1 VPVKTSLILAV
12 TSCVAASACA
22 RPAEA
27 PPDRSADEV
36 LASIPVRSPAPLDA
50 ALASRFAA
58 LSLGCVDRDWPNK
71 PGHVY
76 DGDGDVRPPR
86 EVTPAFAGC
95 FDWHSAVHGHWA
107 MARLLRTFPDLPE
120 GPRIRDVLRRH
131 LEPARIAAEV
141 AFLSAPR
148 SRTFERPYGLA
159 WLLRL
164 ATELRSWDDPDSK
177 SASQALA
184 PLERAVAKRLAD
196 YLPRLTVPVRD
207 GTHQNTAFAMAHALE
222 WARASGDAGIAAT
235 IESRSRDFFG
245 ADRDCPTAYEPS
257 GEDFVSPCLAE
268 ADLMHRV
275 LPRDEFAAWLAGFL
289 PPAGSPRFRPLLAPV
304 EVRDRHDPRIGHL
317 IGLAFHRAWTMRG
330 VAGALAED
338 DPTGALLLRLA
349 DLHQD
354 EGLKQMFDSGYG
366 GEHWLASFA
375 VYAMT
380 R

>member
-1 VPVKTSLILAV
+1 MRPRASLAACCLAV
-12 TSCVAASACA
+12 LSCGRGAGT
-22 RPAEA
+22 AE
-27 PPDRSADEV
+27 DRGIDEV

-50 ALASRFAA
+50 AMASRFAA

-76 DGDGDVRPPR
+76 DGDGDLRPPR

-131 LEPARIAAEV
+131 LDPTRIAAEV
-141 AFLSAPR
+141 AFNAAER

-164 ATELRSWDDPDSK
+164 ATELRSWDDPDAK
-177 SASQALA
+177 SASEALA

-207 GTHQNTAFAMAHALE
+207 GTHQNTAFALAHALD
-222 WARASGDAGIAAT
+222 WARVAGDAGIAAT

-268 ADLMHRV
+268 ADLMRRV
-275 LPRDEFAAWLAGFL
+275 LPRDVFAAWLAGFL
-289 PPAGSPRFRPLLAPV
+289 PPPGSTRFRPLLAPV

-317 IGLAFHRAWTMRG
+317 IGLAFHRAWAMR
-330 VAGALAED
+330 AIASALPE
-338 DPTGALLLRLA
+338 GHALRPLLARLA
-349 DLHQD
+349 DLHQY
-354 EGLKQMFDSGYG
+354 EGLRQMFDAGYG